1 MALAAM
7 VESAMNKGLRRFG
20 RLILICASLSL
31 PSFADIVD
39 CVIIDR
45 KQAGNLAGVSLVL
58 Y

>member
-1 MALAAM
+1 
-7 VESAMNKGLRRFG
+7 LRRFG